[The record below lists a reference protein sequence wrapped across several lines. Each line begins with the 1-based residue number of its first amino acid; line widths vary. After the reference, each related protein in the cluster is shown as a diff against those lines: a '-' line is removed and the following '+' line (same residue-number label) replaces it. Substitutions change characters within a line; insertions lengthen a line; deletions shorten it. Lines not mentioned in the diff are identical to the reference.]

1 MNRKRHL
8 NRACTFRFRRF
19 ARKAYSAF
27 SSMHRVVNIGVV
39 AGCMLTFAHATQ
51 TAAQPAAAPDAL
63 PTDSLREETLEE
75 VTVTASHLE
84 TPLSQT
90 SKIVTVITRAQIEQ
104 APVRSIQ
111 DLLVYAANVDVIQ
124 RGGHGVQSDISIR
137 GGSAD
142 QTAVLLNGVN
152 FSNPHTGHYSFDLPI
167 NLSDIERIEIVHGP
181 SALIYGSS
189 AFSGGI
195 NIITKQKVETPL
207 YLAAEAGM
215 HALRGGEV
223 RGALEAGPTTSSLS
237 VGHRASDGY
246 IAGSDYA
253 IWNAFWQ
260 TRVRFSGDNRLDIQA
275 GYESK
280 NYGANT
286 FYTAL
291 YPNQYERTSAWTGS
305 VKGAFGG
312 ALKVVPILY
321 WNRHYDQFDLI
332 KDTDKG
338 RNFHRGDTYGANL
351 IFQYTWRGGVTSLGG
366 ELRREEIISSKL
378 GTPMATPNGHYTRS
392 DARTI
397 VSATAEHTW
406 TWQRW
411 AASAG
416 VMMQRNTLLDGVR
429 FYPSAGLAYRPT
441 DDLKLNA
448 TWSRS
453 TRMPTFTDLYYTTET
468 HTANVGLKPER
479 SESVD
484 LGVTFTRPAV
494 TLRLVGYLM
503 WGRDVID
510 WVRDSGTAKWASW
523 NFTEIDKQG
532 VEVGATFRPG
542 AIWPSMRGTVLN
554 VDYARMNQTADSHGL
569 ESRYSLNYLRDK
581 VTVGLQHPIFRGLT
595 ASWHF
600 RAQKRMGSYRRY
612 VDKKDMGLEPYP
624 AFSTLDLKLNYAV
637 RKFDFHL
644 DLNNMFN
651 VTYYDIGNVPQ
662 AGFWL
667 MGGVAFKL

>member
-237 VGHRASDGY
+237 VGHRASGRRVC
-246 IAGSDYA
+246 ASA
-253 IWNAFWQ
+253 VTTASTFRRAMK
-260 TRVRFSGDNRLDIQA
+260 TR
-275 GYESK
+275 
-280 NYGANT
+280 T
-286 FYTAL
+286 TA
-291 YPNQYERTSAWTGS
+291 PTPSTPPSIPTNTSAR
-305 VKGAFGG
+305 
-312 ALKVVPILY
+312 ALGPDPSKVPL
-321 WNRHYDQFDLI
+321 
-332 KDTDKG
+332 
-338 RNFHRGDTYGANL
+338 A
-351 IFQYTWRGGVTSLGG
+351 
-366 ELRREEIISSKL
+366 
-378 GTPMATPNGHYTRS
+378 
-392 DARTI
+392 AR
-397 VSATAEHTW
+397 
-406 TWQRW
+406 
-411 AASAG
+411 
-416 VMMQRNTLLDGVR
+416 
-429 FYPSAGLAYRPT
+429 
-441 DDLKLNA
+441 
-448 TWSRS
+448 
-453 TRMPTFTDLYYTTET
+453 
-468 HTANVGLKPER
+468 
-479 SESVD
+479 
-484 LGVTFTRPAV
+484 
-494 TLRLVGYLM
+494 
-503 WGRDVID
+503 
-510 WVRDSGTAKWASW
+510 
-523 NFTEIDKQG
+523 
-532 VEVGATFRPG
+532 
-542 AIWPSMRGTVLN
+542 
-554 VDYARMNQTADSHGL
+554 
-569 ESRYSLNYLRDK
+569 
-581 VTVGLQHPIFRGLT
+581 
-595 ASWHF
+595 
-600 RAQKRMGSYRRY
+600 
-612 VDKKDMGLEPYP
+612 
-624 AFSTLDLKLNYAV
+624 
-637 RKFDFHL
+637 
-644 DLNNMFN
+644 
-651 VTYYDIGNVPQ
+651 
-662 AGFWL
+662 
-667 MGGVAFKL
+667 